1 MTTKIK
7 ILDMSLRDGSH
18 AMSHQFTPAQMAE
31 IAKRLDE
38 AGVDEIEVGHGN
50 GLSGNSFQYG
60 FAHSED
66 REYFCEVAKV
76 LKNAKLTVLLIPGI
90 GTREELHVAKEC
102 GVKIARISAVI
113 TEADITR
120 QHIEMAKSMGFE
132 THGNLA
138 QALPLPVE
146 DTVRQAKLME
156 SYGADTVTIVDGS
169 GYMLPKEVSERYKAM
184 REALKVPI
192 GFHGHNNMQLALAN
206 SIAAIEAGAT
216 HIDTCL
222 KGFGAGA
229 GNTPTELLVAAL
241 DRMGMP
247 TGIDIFELLAAG
259 DEALRPIMPSPME
272 LTSDCLMLGYAGVYS
287 TFRLFA
293 QRAAKQYGVDV
304 CRVIAE
310 VGRRFCTEGQEDLC
324 IDVAY
329 DLAMQKKAG
338 QAGKLQEAN

>member
-1 MTTKIK
+1 MSQKVK

-18 AMSHQFTPAQMAE
+18 AMSHQFTPEQMVA
-31 IAKRLDE
+31 IASRLDA

-60 FAHSED
+60 LAHSD
-66 REYFCEVAKV
+66 DQIYFTEVAKV
-76 LKNAKLTVLLIPGI
+76 LKNAKLTALLLPGI
-90 GTREELHVAKEC
+90 GTRESLHLAKDC
-102 GVKIARISAVI
+102 GVKLVRISAVI
-113 TEADITR
+113 TEADITW
-120 QHIEMAKSMGFE
+120 QHIEMARNMGFE

-138 QALPLPVE
+138 QALPLSVE
-146 DTVRQAKLME
+146 HTVKQAMLME
-156 SYGADTVTIVDGS
+156 SYGAETVTIVDGS
-169 GYMLPKEVSERYKAM
+169 GYMLPSEVSERFKAM
-184 REALKVPI
+184 RDALTVPI

-229 GNTPTELLVAAL
+229 GNTPTELMVATL
-241 DRMGMP
+241 DRMGMS
-247 TGIDIFELLAAG
+247 TGIDLFELLAAG
-259 DEALRPIMPSPME
+259 DEALRPVMPAPME
-272 LTSDCLMLGYAGVYS
+272 LTSDCLMLGYSGVYS

-329 DLAMQKKAG
+329 DLAQQK
-338 QAGKLQEAN
+338 ETSDVDV